1 MAKGNEEK
9 AMTTAEFAAALE
21 RLDRELDKLETSFRE
36 SHRTPG
42 KFVAVDRVIMLGQ
55 YCVGRM
61 KSKTYAIRT
70 ANALN
75 EYQPNERGR

>member
-1 MAKGNEEK
+1 MTDQQFEK
-9 AMTTAEFAAALE
+9 LCDIAQNGISKAHKAATE
-21 RLDRELDKLETSFRE
+21 
-36 SHRTPG
+36 
-42 KFVAVDRVIMLGQ
+42 FVAVDRVIMLGS

-75 EYQPNERGR
+75 AYKPNSRGV